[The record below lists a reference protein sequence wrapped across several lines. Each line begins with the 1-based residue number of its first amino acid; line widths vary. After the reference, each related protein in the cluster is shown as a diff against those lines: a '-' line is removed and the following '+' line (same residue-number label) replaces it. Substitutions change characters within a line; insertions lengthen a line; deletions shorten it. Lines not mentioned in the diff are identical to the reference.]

1 MFSVNHVQSGRRVA
15 RRACGAKLV
24 TSLSWLACGRKLL
37 ASLTSI
43 ATLAAAVL
51 SAPSVLAQNSS
62 SYPSRPIRLIVP
74 YPAGG
79 PLDLVAR
86 ALADKLRE
94 PLGQAVLVE
103 NKPGA
108 GGNIGADLVA
118 KAAPDGYTLLLG
130 AVATHAIN
138 PYLYAKIPYD
148 PNRDFTPITRLAVV
162 PNVLVMN
169 PDRARTLKIESV
181 TDLIS
186 YAKKNPGKLNY
197 ASGGNG
203 SAGHLAGELF
213 KSTLGVSMVHIA
225 YSGAP
230 PAQIGLIGGQT
241 ELMFD
246 NLASAAP
253 QIRAGKLK
261 AYAVTTAQRSSFFPD
276 IVTLS
281 ESGVA
286 NFDIS
291 TWFGIFAPAN
301 VPAPVITQLHK
312 EILKAMDSSELKERL
327 SKMGADP
334 ATMTAVEFNK
344 FIISEQTKY
353 QKVIKLSGAKIE

>member
-1 MFSVNHVQSGRRVA
+1 MPQYLPQHLPQNSERAASRRNVGKRLA
-15 RRACGAKLV
+15 AFIILLSA
-24 TSLSWLACGRKLL
+24 SLSA
-37 ASLTSI
+37 LT
-43 ATLAAAVL
+43 AY
-51 SAPSVLAQNSS
+51 AQSNPA
-62 SYPSRPIRLIVP
+62 YPTRPVRLIVP

-94 PLGQAVLVE
+94 PLGQAVIVE
-103 NKPGA
+103 NRPGA
-108 GGNIGADLVA
+108 GGNIGADFVA
-118 KAAPDGYTLLLG
+118 KSPPDGYTMLLG

-169 PDRARTLKIESV
+169 PDKGRALNIESV
-181 TDLIS
+181 KDLVS

-213 KSTLGVSMVHIA
+213 KTSFGVSLVHIA

-230 PAQIGLIGGQT
+230 PAQFGLIGGQT
-241 ELMFD
+241 DLMFD

-261 AYAVTTAQRSSFFPD
+261 PYAVTTVLRSSYFPE
-276 IVTLS
+276 IPTLA

-286 NFDIS
+286 QFDIS
-291 TWFGIFAPAN
+291 TWLGIFAPAN
-301 VPAPVITQLHK
+301 LPAPLVTLWHR
-312 EILKAMDSSELKERL
+312 EVLKAMQSPELKERL
-327 SKMGADP
+327 STMGADSATLTP
-334 ATMTAVEFNK
+334 AEFAR
-344 FIISEQTKY
+344 FIQSEQSKY
-353 QKVIKLSGAKIE
+353 QKVIKVSGAKID

>member
-1 MFSVNHVQSGRRVA
+1 MFIRSLASFLICTGVLLSTASALAQSG
-15 RRACGAKLV
+15 
-24 TSLSWLACGRKLL
+24 
-37 ASLTSI
+37 
-43 ATLAAAVL
+43 AT
-51 SAPSVLAQNSS
+51 
-62 SYPSRPIRLIVP
+62 YPTRPIRLVVP

-86 ALADKLRE
+86 SLADKLRE
-94 PLGQAVLVE
+94 PMGQPVIVE

-108 GGNIGADLVA
+108 GGNIGADVVA
-118 KAAPDGYTLLLG
+118 KASPDGHTLLLG

-148 PNRDFTPITRLAVV
+148 PNRDFTPLTRLAVV

-169 PDRARTLKIESV
+169 PERARTLNIETIKDFINYV
-181 TDLIS
+181 
-186 YAKKNPGKLNY
+186 KKNPGKLNY

-213 KSTLGVSMVHIA
+213 KSSLGVSMVHIA
-225 YSGAP
+225 YAGAP
-230 PAQIGLIGGQT
+230 PAQLGLIGGQT
-241 ELMFD
+241 DLMFD

-261 AYAVTTAQRSSFFPD
+261 AFAVTTAQRSSFFPD
-276 IVTLS
+276 IPSLA

-286 NFDIS
+286 QFDIS

-301 VPAPVITQLHK
+301 LPSAISVRLHK
-312 EILKAMDSSELKERL
+312 EINNAMGSPELRERL

-334 ATMTAVEFNK
+334 ATLTPAEFSK
-344 FIISEQTKY
+344 FIQSEQAKY
-353 QKVIKLSGAKIE
+353 QKVIKLSGAKID

>member
-1 MFSVNHVQSGRRVA
+1 MRLTLFARRRVLP
-15 RRACGAKLV
+15 K
-24 TSLSWLACGRKLL
+24 
-37 ASLTSI
+37 
-43 ATLAAAVL
+43 AAAL
-51 SAPSVLAQNSS
+51 LSVLGALTTALTIALSSHEAFAQSTPQGNVN
-62 SYPSRPIRLIVP
+62 YPSRPLRLVVP

-86 ALADKLRE
+86 ALADKLRD
-94 PLGQAVLVE
+94 PLGQPVVVE

-108 GGNIGADLVA
+108 GGNIGADSVA
-118 KAAPDGYTLLLG
+118 KASPDGYTLLLG

-148 PNRDFTPITRLAVV
+148 PNLDFMPVTRLAVV

-169 PDRARTLKIESV
+169 PERAQSLRIESV
-181 TDLIS
+181 KDLIT

-213 KSTLGVSMVHIA
+213 KASLGVSMVHIA

-230 PAQIGLIGGQT
+230 PAQLGLIAGQT
-241 ELMFD
+241 DLMFD
-246 NLASAAP
+246 NLASAAA

-261 AYAVTTAQRSSFFPD
+261 AFAVTSMQRSSFFPA
-276 IVTLS
+276 IATLA

-301 VPAPVITQLHK
+301 VPQPVIAQLHK
-312 EILKAMDSSELKERL
+312 EILRAMDSPDLKERL

-334 ATMTAVEFNK
+334 ATMTPAEFTK
-344 FIISEQTKY
+344 FILSEQVKY
-353 QKVIKLSGAKIE
+353 QKLIKASGARID